1 MPRTDT
7 TLTIFVSSPSDVS
20 EERDVV
26 DKVVNEI
33 NGNWSRDLNV
43 RFDVIRWERD
53 AVPGF
58 GVDAQDVINREV
70 GDEYDIFVG
79 IMWARFGTPTIRA
92 GSGTE
97 EEFEIAFERYTNDPS
112 SVRIMF
118 YFKSQPPAPGKFDS
132 NQLDRVNE
140 FRSKLSNKGGLWASF
155 ETAQEFESLLRSH
168 LSNVIALR
176 SKNILRSM
184 APSIEN
190 PSPDS
195 IVSPTD
201 DDSAD
206 IQSALAGLEKDSSI
220 LETAEDHFMK
230 GNAQLALGQVH
241 EAIRSFT
248 RSLELKQHGPTYGNR
263 AVAFIRQGDRLS
275 AMSDYNRAIELAS
288 NDARWYSNRGNL
300 YSDIGDYTAA
310 LKDINQAIRLDPK
323 LREARNNL
331 GRVYIQLREFNRAI
345 EEFDELIE
353 MDSEYA
359 RAFANRGAAYGD
371 KREFDRAIEDYAEA
385 IRLDPSQAQS
395 FTNRGHAYRQKKKLD
410 LALADFNRAV
420 DLEPE
425 DSIHYSNRSSAHIE
439 MDELELASSDC
450 KKSLE
455 LNPDSADASYNLA
468 CIFSKQGDVDKA
480 LEHLTRAVSL
490 NPLAVEQARVDDD
503 LQRFREDPRAEE
515 LLGE

>member
-1 MPRTDT
+1 MPRIDT

-33 NGNWSRDLNV
+33 NGNWSSDLNV

-58 GVDAQDVINREV
+58 GLDAQDVINREV
-70 GDEYDIFVG
+70 GYEYDIFVG

-97 EEFEIAFERYTNDPS
+97 EEFEIAFERYTFDPS
-112 SVRIMF
+112 SVQIMF
-118 YFKSQPPAPGKFDS
+118 YFKTPPAPGKFDPS
-132 NQLDRVNE
+132 QLIKVSE
-140 FRSKLSNKGGLWASF
+140 FKSKLSNRGGLWASF
-155 ETAQEFESLLRSH
+155 DTAQEFENLLRSH
-168 LSNVIALR
+168 LSKVIASR
-176 SKNILRSM
+176 SKNILRSI

-195 IVSPTD
+195 ILSPTD
-201 DDSAD
+201 DATAD
-206 IQSALAGLEKDSSI
+206 IQSALAGLTKDSSI

-230 GNAQLALGQVH
+230 GNAQLALGYLD
-241 EAIRSFT
+241 EAVQSFT
-248 RSLELKQHGPTYGNR
+248 QSLELKQHGATYGNR
-263 AVAFIRQGDRLS
+263 AVAFVRQGDSLS

-288 NDARWYSNRGNL
+288 KDARWYSNRGNL

-310 LKDINQAIRLDPK
+310 LRDVNQAIRLDPK
-323 LREARNNL
+323 LPEARNNL
-331 GRVYIQLREFNRAI
+331 GRIYIQLKEFDREI
-345 EEFDELIE
+345 EEFDELID
-353 MDSEYA
+353 MNPQNA

-371 KREFDRAIEDYAEA
+371 KLEFDRAIEDYTEA

-395 FTNRGHAYRQKKKLD
+395 FTNRGHGYRQQKKLD
-410 LALADFNRAV
+410 LALADFDRAV
-420 DLEPE
+420 HLEPE
-425 DSIHYSNRSSAHIE
+425 GSTHYSNRSSAHIE

-455 LNPDSADASYNLA
+455 LNPDNPDASYNLA

-480 LEHLTRAVSL
+480 LEHLTKAVSL

-503 LQRFREDPRAEE
+503 LERFREDPRAGE